1 MAQAGLRSF
10 YPVRRRREDDTQTA
24 VKRRKLTETSHL
36 EVSADKERL
45 DTMITLDT
53 SDLSN
58 GEISAIAKKPTTRSR
73 KAGSS
78 LSTARKNQSGR
89 GKRSKKGGGASKD
102 IPNIKTLFEIINHTT
117 GVNDEAPHTHTTTT
131 ASDKLSDESPL
142 PKTSSSTSESRP
154 LVVSHPGHKSSQ
166 EKTTPRSSPFKV
178 PATPPKAASSPVP
191 PRSSTCTTSSPIPE
205 SRGARLLRMAQER
218 MSAKSPVSKEASHT
232 CNNDSSPSKSVTVER
247 SARMAAR
254 RKLLTN
260 PDLPSTSSSKSA
272 AKFFPSKE
280 QDRQEMVGELYK
292 LSKRELAQPT
302 RYESA
307 KVKRG
312 KKASSSEKE
321 ESGVKTPKLR
331 EFGAFEFESPTKNE
345 PAKTRYIMILF
356 IVVHVYIIFYSLSPL
371 PPLTYTHIH

>member
-10 YPVRRRREDDTQTA
+10 YPVRRRREDDAQAA
-24 VKRRKLTETSHL
+24 VKRRKLRENSHQ
-36 EVSADKERL
+36 EISADKELL
-45 DTMITLDT
+45 DTTITLDT

-58 GEISAIAKKPTTRSR
+58 CETSAVAKKPTTRSR
-73 KAGSS
+73 KAGER
-78 LSTARKNQSGR
+78 LTTAKKSQSGR
-89 GKRSKKGGGASKD
+89 GKRSNRGGSTTFKD
-102 IPNIKTLFEIINHTT
+102 VPNIKTLFDIVNQTT
-117 GVNDEAPHTHTTTT
+117 SVNDKAPLTSTTT
-131 ASDKLSDESPL
+131 ASDECPLSG
-142 PKTSSSTSESRP
+142 STSKSR
-154 LVVSHPGHKSSQ
+154 LELEAASHPGHNSLQ
-166 EKTTPRSSPFKV
+166 ERTTPFKL
-178 PATPPKAASSPVP
+178 PATPPKAASSSVSPHL
-191 PRSSTCTTSSPIPE
+191 STCTTSSPVLE
-205 SRGARLLRMAQER
+205 SRGARLLRMAREK
-218 MSAKSPVSKEASHT
+218 MSAAKSPVLKVAPPA
-232 CNNDSSPSKSVTVER
+232 DSSPSLTVKR
-247 SARMAAR
+247 STRMAAR

-280 QDRQEMVGELYK
+280 QNRQEMVGELYK

-312 KKASSSEKE
+312 KQASSSEKE